1 MKTTLLCGLLLLTT
15 AVAVPAQWVKERD
28 PRVPSLGDGK
38 LNLSAPTPRA
48 SDGKPD
54 LSGVWVTDTAPRR
67 PGVIA
72 VEGDVQLPPHFLDV
86 TATMR
91 PEDVQLEPWADALFK
106 EDARDPTN
114 NQSGLC
120 LPTGEP
126 AAAEVPFPYKIVQ
139 TPGLVLVLYEENVMF
154 RQIFL
159 HGRKVAPDAGPRWM
173 GYSTGRWEGDTL
185 VVETVGVNDRS
196 RLDRIGHPHTEAM
209 RVTERFRR
217 RDVGHLEV
225 DVTITDP
232 KAYRKSLVYT
242 RRATLVPDEDL
253 LEYVCTE
260 NNRDVI
266 HYQK

>member
-1 MKTTLLCGLLLLTT
+1 MKTTLFCALLLLTT
-15 AVAVPAQWVKERD
+15 AEAPAQWVKQRD

-38 LNLSAPTPRA
+38 PNLSAPTPRA

-54 LSGVWVTDTAPRR
+54 LSGVWVTDRAPRR

-72 VEGDVQLPPHFLDV
+72 VEGDVQLPRQFLDV
-86 TATMR
+86 TADMK
-91 PEDVQLEPWADALFK
+91 PEDVQLEPWAAALFK
-106 EDARDPTN
+106 QDAQDPTN
-114 NQSGLC
+114 NQSAYC

-126 AAAEVPFPYKIVQ
+126 AAAEVPFPYKIAQ
-139 TPGLVLVLYEENVMF
+139 TPRLVLVLYEENVMF

-159 HGRKVAPDAGPRWM
+159 DGRKVASDAEPRWM

-242 RRATLVPDEDL
+242 RRATLTPDDDL

-260 NNRDVI
+260 NNKDVT